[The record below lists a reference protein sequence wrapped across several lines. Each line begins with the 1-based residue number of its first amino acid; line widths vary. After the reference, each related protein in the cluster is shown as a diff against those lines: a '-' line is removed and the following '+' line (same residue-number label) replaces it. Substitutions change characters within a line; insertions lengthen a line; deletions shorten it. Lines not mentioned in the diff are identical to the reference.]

1 MFAQI
6 ILHDLSKSLQSR
18 AKGRKF
24 CGPYRW
30 APSKAGQGRGF
41 YTGPDGQCARHGAG
55 FRLRLEDANAHISGR
70 LSMTTGY
77 FCDGDG
83 DGDGDTLQPIIARLP
98 RGRGF
103 LAGWT
108 MGEGMASA
116 LGASIFEDE
125 ASAAYEAHRMAER
138 DAEASR
144 NALDEADEAACE
156 AAAVAA
162 GWSRNAHNGY
172 FVAPVSSEVRMADYS
187 SWRELCD
194 DNGISSQESDQSE
207 DEEDSDDDTTGYG
220 EGYGEFK
227 AAEPVFPDLYSCN
240 AFGARVCHIDGEYS
254 VMDCRFS
261 ADAAEGVLEPGE
273 EFEVCYNGGAILP
286 GGMDNAAPTLAQ
298 ALAIIAAS
306 QAASETGR

>member
-18 AKGRKF
+18 AKGRKV
-24 CGPYRW
+24 CGPYLW

-77 FCDGDG
+77 FCDS

-125 ASAAYEAHRMAER
+125 ADAAHEAHRMAQR
-138 DAEASR
+138 DAEA
-144 NALDEADEAACE
+144 
-156 AAAVAA
+156 
-162 GWSRNAHNGY
+162 
-172 FVAPVSSEVRMADYS
+172 
-187 SWRELCD
+187 
-194 DNGISSQESDQSE
+194 SQESDQSD
-207 DEEDSDDDTTGYG
+207 DEEDSDDDATGYG
-220 EGYGEFK
+220 EGYGEFQVR
-227 AAEPVFPDLYSCN
+227 EPVFPELYSCN
-240 AFGARVCHIDGEYS
+240 AFGSRVCHIDGRYS
-254 VMDCRFS
+254 VMDLRES
-261 ADAAEGVLEPGE
+261 EDAKAGELEPWE
-273 EFEVCYNGGAILP
+273 MFDVCYDGGAILP
-286 GGMDNAAPTLAQ
+286 GGSDGQVETLGAALRLIDCDKLA
-298 ALAIIAAS
+298 ALAK
-306 QAASETGR
+306 GV